1 MARKG
6 ENIYLRKDGRYE
18 GRYIKARRPDGR
30 AVFGSVYGH
39 RYEEVKRKLT
49 LVKAQQYQL
58 EETVEQSYQRATM
71 REWSEYWLEVLTRPF
86 VKQTTYELYRG
97 RLQNRILPFFGNCE
111 LESITLEKV
120 QAFIYE
126 QQRELSA
133 STVKDVYRL
142 LKAILR
148 AAKERRLIQ
157 SEPWVGVRSKGRQAA
172 AQPRV
177 LSAQEQL
184 RFERACISQNMPEFL
199 VALYT
204 GLRIGELAALRTKD
218 IDFDGGFVRVRHAVH
233 RVRQSGDAKGR
244 TMLVLG
250 ETKNETS
257 CRDVPIPAFLT
268 DLLRERF
275 SGMPPD
281 AFLFAGRG
289 GGMIDPRTLQARLQR
304 LTQSIGLNGVHC
316 HTLRHTY
323 ATRCLEKKIGVEVLA
338 ELLGHSSTHV
348 TCQAYAHCTYQHKVE
363 EVQKLQLL
371 VGQI

>member
-30 AVFGSVYGH
+30 AVFGSLYGH
-39 RYEEVKRKLT
+39 RYEEVKRRLT
-49 LVKAQQYQL
+49 LVKAQQYL
-58 EETVEQSYQRATM
+58 SEDTVGQVYQKATM

-86 VKQTTYELYRG
+86 VKQTTYELYRS
-97 RLQNRILPFFGNCE
+97 RLQKRILPFFGDRE
-111 LESITLEKV
+111 LESITLGNV
-120 QAFIYE
+120 QAFVYE
-126 QQRELSA
+126 QQRELSPN
-133 STVKDVYRL
+133 TVKDVYRL

-148 AAKERRLIQ
+148 SAKERGLIQ
-157 SEPWVGVRSKGRQAA
+157 HEPWAGVRSKGRQMGS
-172 AQPRV
+172 QPRV
-177 LSAQEQL
+177 LSPQEQL
-184 RFERACISQNMPEFL
+184 RFEQACISRNMPEFL

-204 GLRIGELAALRTKD
+204 GLRIGELAALRAKD
-218 IDFDGGFVRVRHAVH
+218 IDFDAGFVRVRHAVH
-233 RVRQSGDAKGR
+233 RVQNSGAARGR
-244 TMLVLG
+244 TILVLG
-250 ETKNETS
+250 ETKNEAS
-257 CRDVPIPAFLT
+257 CRDVPIPTFLA
-268 DLLRERF
+268 DLMRERF
-275 SGMPPD
+275 GDMSPD

-304 LTQSIGLNGVHC
+304 LTQNIGLNGVHC

-338 ELLGHSSTHV
+338 ELLGHSSTHI

-371 VGQI
+371 AGQI